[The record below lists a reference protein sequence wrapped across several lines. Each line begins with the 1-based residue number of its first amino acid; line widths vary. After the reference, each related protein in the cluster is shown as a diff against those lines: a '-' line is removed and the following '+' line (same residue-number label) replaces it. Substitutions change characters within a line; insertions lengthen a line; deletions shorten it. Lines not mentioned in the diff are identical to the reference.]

1 MAAIN
6 TVFTIVTS
14 HLLGEAEDWCLDLS
28 IGVELEGG
36 TLCVYGVGNDGVRA
50 FTQGGIENLR
60 QITSPTNKWPE
71 QRHPRLRI
79 NDLLPCGLHYMLR
92 NFAGSAT
99 SLSISALTNSIS
111 PSTHAERKE
120 VR

>member
-50 FTQGGIENLR
+50 F
-60 QITSPTNKWPE
+60 
-71 QRHPRLRI
+71 
-79 NDLLPCGLHYMLR
+79 DLLPESWTARCWKILVLTVL
-92 NFAGSAT
+92 AGRR
-99 SLSISALTNSIS
+99 LGD
-111 PSTHAERKE
+111 EE
-120 VR
+120 VAVQ